1 MQAVFI
7 TLNNVYPLVSSLSKA
22 LRRSSASF
30 FFAKRSWKT
39 VPGWALTVILEL
51 FVFHQHNIV
60 NMESVGASNRCS
72 PEHLAPLMF
81 FVYLK
86 VVRIFKPGCAPA
98 LLELDDNFGTSN
110 WTKLISNFFGAR
122 MPAGICNKAG
132 GEETWQIFQQIFE
145 P

>member
-51 FVFHQHNIV
+51 FLFHQHKIV
-60 NMESVGASNRCS
+60 KMESVGASKALTRAS
-72 PEHLAPLMF
+72 
-81 FVYLK
+81 
-86 VVRIFKPGCAPA
+86 CAIDVLCLSESRPY
-98 LLELDDNFGTSN
+98 F
-110 WTKLISNFFGAR
+110 
-122 MPAGICNKAG
+122 
-132 GEETWQIFQQIFE
+132 
-145 P
+145 